1 MADIDKGLYAA
12 PVGVEEMAESEEAI
26 EIEIEDPEKVTIGIG
41 ESEIVIDPDAMEDEE
56 FSKNLGE
63 DLDEQYMAQLSSDLL
78 EDFTNDLN
86 SRKDWL
92 ETYVDGLELLGLKI
106 EERTEP
112 WEGACAV
119 YHPLLSEALVKFQA
133 ETMMETFPA
142 AGPVKTSIIG
152 KETDECI
159 EASARVQENM
169 NYQLMDKMPEYR
181 PEHERMLW
189 GLGLAGNA
197 FKKVYYDPA
206 LERQVSIFV
215 PAEDMV
221 VPYGAS
227 NLETAERVTH
237 VMRKTKQELHYLQ
250 EMGFYRDTELGEP
263 SYDLDEV
270 EKKIAEQMGF
280 DATNDDRYKILEMN
294 VNLDL
299 EGYEDKDG
307 SRKTGI
313 ALPYIVTIDKGTS
326 EILAIRRNWNQDDS
340 MKKRREHFVHYGYI
354 PGFGFYCFG
363 LIHLI
368 GGFSKSGTMLLRQL
382 VDAGTL
388 SNLPGGF
395 KARGLRIKGDDTP
408 IGPAEWR
415 DVDAPSGTIRDNL
428 MPLPYKEPSQV
439 LAALMDKIIDEG
451 RRFATAADMKVSDM
465 SSNSPVGST
474 LAILERTLKV
484 MSAVNARI
492 YYAMK
497 KEFGLLKTLIR
508 DYTDPNYQYDPAT
521 GTPGAKQEDYDKV
534 NLIPVADP
542 NAATMAQKVVQ
553 YQAVMQMA
561 QQNPAIYDLPEL
573 NRQMLDVLGVK
584 NAEKLIPNE
593 DDVKQ
598 LDPVSENM
606 NILNGKPVKAF
617 IDQDHK
623 AHIEVHMAFANDP
636 KIRQLVGQSTKAPLI
651 QAAMEAHIAEHVA
664 FQYRLEIEEKL
675 GVPLPPPDEV
685 LPSDIENDIA
695 RVSAPAAEKLLQAN
709 QVEANSIWEMIIQR
723 DLGFKAAVPP
733 KYDILA
739 KDRSGKPFVASPVN
753 PFLRAINFISPVTI
767 GYTEGDPV
775 KEALFEIGYNIPQE
789 ISYFEGEPL
798 TSLEKSEL
806 QRYMATDTQ
815 FRNAL
820 EQIVSNPQWQAQVK
834 AYKDAGILNR
844 DNYKVNATPFY
855 QQIREQFISV
865 KARAMSQM
873 LAENE
878 KLRSRVEL
886 RRARL
891 AQTSTGYYNK
901 INE

>member
-1 MADIDKGLYAA
+1 MADVDKGLYAA
-12 PVGVEEMAESEEAI
+12 PLGIEELAEEEQAI
-26 EIEIEDPEKVTIGIG
+26 EIEIEDPESVTIGIG
-41 ESEIVIDPDAMEDEE
+41 DTEIVIDPDAMAEDE
-56 FSKNLGE
+56 FNANLAE
-63 DLDEQYMAQLSSDLL
+63 ELSDKYMAELSSDLL

-106 EERTEP
+106 EERSEP

-152 KETDECI
+152 KETPECM
-159 EASARVQENM
+159 EAAARVQENM
-169 NYQLMDKMPEYR
+169 NYQLMDKMPEFR

-237 VMRKTKQELHYLQ
+237 VMRKTEQELHTLQ
-250 EMGFYRDTELGEP
+250 HLGFYRDVELGEP
-263 SYDLDEV
+263 NYDLDEV

-299 EGYEDKDG
+299 EGYEDEDKDG
-307 SRKTGI
+307 KTGI
-313 ALPYIVTIDKGTS
+313 ALPYIVTIDKGTQ
-326 EILAIRRNWNQDDS
+326 EILAIRRNWKQEDS
-340 MKKRREHFVHYGYI
+340 QQKRREHFVHYGYI

-408 IGPAEWR
+408 IGPGEFR
-415 DVDAPSGTIRDNL
+415 DVDAASGTLRDNI
-428 MPLPYKEPSQV
+428 MMLPYKEPSQV
-439 LAALMDKIIDEG
+439 LAGLMDKIIDEG
-451 RRFATAADMKVSDM
+451 RRFASAADMKVSDM
-465 SSNSPVGST
+465 SANSPVGST

-492 YYAMK
+492 YYSMK
-497 KEFGLLKTLIR
+497 KEFGLLKNIIA
-508 DYTDPNYQYDPAT
+508 DYTDPDYQYDPST
-521 GTPGAKQEDYDKV
+521 GTPGAKQSDYEKV

-561 QQNPAIYDLPEL
+561 QQNPQIYDLPEL
-573 NRQMLDVLGVK
+573 NKQMLEVLGVK
-584 NAEKLIPNE
+584 NINKLIPT
-593 DDVKQ
+593 DDAAKPA
-598 LDPVSENM
+598 DPVTENM
-606 NILNGKPVKAF
+606 NMINSKPVKAF
-617 IDQDHK
+617 LFQDHK
-623 AHIEVHMAFANDP
+623 AHIAVHRTFRDDP
-636 KIRQLVGQSTKAPLI
+636 LVREMVGQNPKAPQM
-651 QAAMEAHIAEHVA
+651 QAAMEAHLAEHIA
-664 FQYRLEIEEKL
+664 FQYRLEIEKQL
-675 GVPLPPPDEV
+675 GVPLPEEDEAM
-685 LPSDIENDIA
+685 PENIQNQVA
-695 RVSAPAAEKLLQAN
+695 RLSADAAQKLLQLNQAN
-709 QVEANSIWEMIIQR
+709 ASQQQAQKMQEDPLIQMQQQELQIKQQESQAKTQKMQADTQLDAARLDLEREKLSTNVQR
-723 DLGFKAAVPP
+723 DMILEKARIESNEQIAGAQLGAKAVTDDKAIKAKELLEGAKMGVDVVQ
-733 KYDILA
+733 KNKDIA
-739 KDRSGKPFVASPVN
+739 
-753 PFLRAINFISPVTI
+753 LRA
-767 GYTEGDPV
+767 
-775 KEALFEIGYNIPQE
+775 QE
-789 ISYFEGEPL
+789 SKL
-798 TSLEKSEL
+798 
-806 QRYMATDTQ
+806 
-815 FRNAL
+815 RNAT
-820 EQIVSNPQWQAQVK
+820 QVDVTK
-834 AYKDAGILNR
+834 LKDETKLNI
-844 DNYKVNATPFY
+844 K
-855 QQIREQFISV
+855 E
-865 KARAMSQM
+865 
-873 LAENE
+873 
-878 KLRSRVEL
+878 
-886 RRARL
+886 
-891 AQTSTGYYNK
+891 
-901 INE
+901 

>member
-12 PVGVEEMAESEEAI
+12 PVGIDEAAVEEQAI
-26 EIEIEDPEKVTIGIG
+26 EIEIEDPEKVTINIG
-41 ESEIVIDPDAMEDEE
+41 DEEIVIDPDAMEDEE
-56 FSKNLGE
+56 FSKNLAE
-63 DLDEQYMAQLSSDLL
+63 DLDEKYMATLSSDLL
-78 EDFTNDLN
+78 EDFSNDVN

-106 EERTEP
+106 EERSEP

-152 KETDECI
+152 KETEECI
-159 EASARVQENM
+159 EASQRVQENM

-227 NLETAERVTH
+227 NLETAERITH
-237 VMRKTKQELHYLQ
+237 VMRKTEQEIHTLQ
-250 EMGFYRDTELGEP
+250 HMGFYRDIELGEP
-263 SYDLDEV
+263 AYDLDEV

-299 EGYEDKDG
+299 EGYEDEDDDG
-307 SRKTGI
+307 ETGI
-313 ALPYIVTIDKGTS
+313 ALPYIVTIDKGTQ
-326 EILAIRRNWNQDDS
+326 EILAVRRNWKQEDS
-340 MKKRREHFVHYGYI
+340 QQKRREHFVHYGYI

-415 DVDAPSGTIRDNL
+415 DVDAPSGTLRDNL

-439 LAALMDKIIDEG
+439 LAQLMDKIVEEG
-451 RRFATAADMKVSDM
+451 RRFASASDMKVSDM
-465 SSNSPVGST
+465 SANSPVGST

-492 YYAMK
+492 YYSMK
-497 KEFGLLKTLIR
+497 KEFLLLKNIIA
-508 DYTDPNYQYDPAT
+508 DYSDPNYQYDPST
-521 GTPGAKQEDYDKV
+521 GTPGAKQSDYNKV

-561 QQNPAIYDLPEL
+561 QQNPDIYDLPEL
-573 NRQMLDVLGVK
+573 NKQMLEVLGVK
-584 NAEKLIPNE
+584 NINKLIPDE
-593 DDVKQ
+593 DNVKQ
-598 LDPVSENM
+598 IDPVSENM
-606 NILNGKPVKAF
+606 NIINGKPVKAF
-617 IDQDHK
+617 LDQDHE
-623 AHIEVHMAFANDP
+623 AHIAVHMAFAEDP
-636 KIRQLVGQSTKAPLI
+636 KIRKLVGQSTKAGMI
-651 QAAMEAHIAEHVA
+651 EAAMESHIAEHVA
-664 FQYRLEIEEKL
+664 FQYRIEIEKQL
-675 GVPLPPPDEV
+675 GVPLPPVDEP
-685 LPSDIENDIA
+685 LPADIENEIA
-695 RVSAPAAEKLLQAN
+695 RLSAAGADKVLQAN
-709 QVEANSIWEMIIQR
+709 KAEAAQQKAQQQEQDPIIQMQ
-723 DLGFKAAVPP
+723 KA
-733 KYDILA
+733 
-739 KDRSGKPFVASPVN
+739 
-753 PFLRAINFISPVTI
+753 
-767 GYTEGDPV
+767 
-775 KEALFEIGYNIPQE
+775 
-789 ISYFEGEPL
+789 
-798 TSLEKSEL
+798 EL
-806 QRYMATDTQ
+806 QIKQ
-815 FRNAL
+815 Q
-820 EQIVSNPQWQAQVK
+820 EAQVK
-834 AYKDAGILNR
+834 AEKTKADIQLDIAKLQLEKDKATVNVER
-844 DNYKVNATPFY
+844 DMA
-855 QQIREQFISV
+855 
-865 KARAMSQM
+865 
-873 LAENE
+873 
-878 KLRSRVEL
+878 
-886 RRARL
+886 L
-891 AQTSTGYYNK
+891 AQAKISSAETIVGAQIGAKAEMEQKQIQTKEVLEGAKLGAAAMNK
-901 INE
+901 QKDIALREKESQTRNASQVKETKLKDETQLNERE

>member
-1 MADIDKGLYAA
+1 MADVDKGLYEA
-12 PVGVEEMAESEEAI
+12 PVGIDEAAMEEQAI
-26 EIEIEDPEKVTIGIG
+26 EIEIEDPESVTIGIG
-41 ESEIVIDPDAMEDEE
+41 DTEIIIDPDAMPDEE
-56 FSKNLGE
+56 FNANLAE
-63 DLDEQYMAQLSSDLL
+63 ELSDKYMAELSSDLL
-78 EDFTNDLN
+78 EDFGNDVN

-106 EERTEP
+106 EERSEP

-152 KETDECI
+152 KETPECI
-159 EASARVQENM
+159 EAAQRVQENM
-169 NYQLMDKMPEYR
+169 NFQLMDEMPEYR

-197 FKKVYYDPA
+197 FKKVYYDPT

-237 VMRKTKQELHYLQ
+237 VMRKTEQEIHNLQ
-250 EMGFYRDTELGEP
+250 HIGFYRDIDLGEP
-263 SYDLDEV
+263 DYDLDEV

-299 EGYEDKDG
+299 EGYEDEDKDG
-307 SRKTGI
+307 KTGI
-313 ALPYIVTIDKGTS
+313 ALPYIVTIDKGTQ
-326 EILAIRRNWNQDDS
+326 EILSIRRNWKQDDS
-340 MKKRREHFVHYGYI
+340 LQKRREHFVHYGYI

-415 DVDAPSGTIRDNL
+415 DVDAPSGTLRDNL

-439 LAALMDKIIDEG
+439 LAGLMDKIIEEG
-451 RRFATAADMKVSDM
+451 RRFASAADMKVSDM
-465 SSNSPVGST
+465 SANSPVGST

-492 YYAMK
+492 YYSMK
-497 KEFGLLKTLIR
+497 KEFKLLKTLIR
-508 DYTDPNYQYDPAT
+508 DYTDPDYKYDPST

-534 NLIPVADP
+534 QLIPVADP

-561 QQNPAIYDLPEL
+561 QQNPQIYDLPEL
-573 NRQMLDVLGVK
+573 NRQMLEVLGVK
-584 NAEKLIPNE
+584 NADKLIPTSE
-593 DDVKQ
+593 DEKPE
-598 LDPVSENM
+598 DPVSENM
-606 NILNGKPVKAF
+606 DIINNKPVKAF
-617 IDQDHK
+617 IYQDHE
-623 AHIEVHMAFANDP
+623 AHLIVHMSFRDDP
-636 KIRQLVGQSTKAPLI
+636 KMKQVMGQNPKAQLML
-651 QAAMEAHIAEHVA
+651 AAMEAHIAEHVA
-664 FQYRLEIEEKL
+664 FEYRRQIEEQI
-675 GVPLPPPDEV
+675 GATLPPPNTEMDET
-685 LPSDIENDIA
+685 SEMGIA
-695 RVSAPAAEKLLQAN
+695 RLSAKAAKKLLQ
-709 QVEANSIWEMIIQR
+709 
-723 DLGFKAAVPP
+723 
-733 KYDILA
+733 
-739 KDRSGKPFVASPVN
+739 KD
-753 PFLRAINFISPVTI
+753 
-767 GYTEGDPV
+767 V
-775 KEALFEIGYNIPQE
+775 KEAQMEQNQAAQKDPILQMQQQELKIKQQEAQVSAQKAMADIEIDKAKIAVDKLKIETDERIAGAKIGANASLDNRKINAKELMDGTKMGMQAVQQE
-789 ISYFEGEPL
+789 QDFALRSQE
-798 TSLEKSEL
+798 SQS
-806 QRYMATDTQ
+806 
-815 FRNAL
+815 RNA
-820 EQIVSNPQWQAQVK
+820 AQVEEVK
-834 AYKDAGILNR
+834 LEDETKLN
-844 DNYKVNATPFY
+844 DK
-855 QQIREQFISV
+855 E
-865 KARAMSQM
+865 
-873 LAENE
+873 
-878 KLRSRVEL
+878 
-886 RRARL
+886 
-891 AQTSTGYYNK
+891 
-901 INE
+901 

>member
-12 PVGVEEMAESEEAI
+12 PEGIEEIAESEEAI

-41 ESEIVIDPDAMEDEE
+41 DTEIVIDPDRMDDDE
-56 FSKNLGE
+56 FSANLAE
-63 DLDEQYMAQLSSDLL
+63 ELDEKYLAEIASDLL
-78 EDFTNDLN
+78 EDFSNDVN

-152 KETDECI
+152 KETPECM
-159 EASARVQENM
+159 ESAARVQENM

-206 LERQVSIFV
+206 LERQVSLFV

-227 NLETAERVTH
+227 NLETAERITH
-237 VMRKTKQELHYLQ
+237 VMRKTKQEIHTLQ
-250 EMGFYRDTELGEP
+250 EIGFYKDVELGEP
-263 SYDLDEV
+263 DYDLDTV

-307 SRKTGI
+307 NRKTGI
-313 ALPYIVTIDKGTS
+313 ALPYVVTIDKGTT
-326 EILAIRRNWNQDDS
+326 EILAIRRNWNQDDDK
-340 MKKRREHFVHYGYI
+340 KKRREHFVHYGYI

-465 SSNSPVGST
+465 SANSPVGST

-492 YYAMK
+492 YYSMK

-508 DYTDPNYQYDPAT
+508 DYTDPNYQYDPST
-521 GTPGAKQEDYDKV
+521 GTPGAKQADYDKV
-534 NLIPVADP
+534 ALIPVADP

-561 QQNPAIYDLPEL
+561 QQNPTIYDLPEL
-573 NRQMLDVLGVK
+573 NKQMLTVLGVK
-584 NAEKLIPNE
+584 NIDKLIPDE

-598 LDPVSENM
+598 IDPVSENM
-606 NILNGKPVKAF
+606 NILNSKPVKAF
-617 IDQDHK
+617 LDQDHE

-636 KIRQLVGQSTKAPLI
+636 KIRKLVGQSTKAPLI

-664 FQYRLEIEEKL
+664 FQYRLEIEKQL
-675 GVPLPPPDEV
+675 GVPLPPVDDP
-685 LPSDIENDIA
+685 LPVDVENDIA
-695 RVSAPAAEKLLQAN
+695 RLTAEAAEKLLQQNSAEVQQKQAQQQQQDPIVQMQQQELAIKQQEAQAKAQKMVADVELEKAKIEIDKMKIDSQERIAGAKIGSEVSQQEAERNAKELMEGTKIGMQASQKN
-709 QVEANSIWEMIIQR
+709 QDFS
-723 DLGFKAAVPP
+723 
-733 KYDILA
+733 
-739 KDRSGKPFVASPVN
+739 
-753 PFLRAINFISPVTI
+753 LRAKESRMRDETAAHEQKLKDKTEIDVT
-767 GYTEGDPV
+767 
-775 KEALFEIGYNIPQE
+775 
-789 ISYFEGEPL
+789 
-798 TSLEKSEL
+798 
-806 QRYMATDTQ
+806 
-815 FRNAL
+815 
-820 EQIVSNPQWQAQVK
+820 
-834 AYKDAGILNR
+834 KDE
-844 DNYKVNATPFY
+844 DNTN
-855 QQIREQFISV
+855 
-865 KARAMSQM
+865 
-873 LAENE
+873 
-878 KLRSRVEL
+878 
-886 RRARL
+886 
-891 AQTSTGYYNK
+891 
-901 INE
+901 